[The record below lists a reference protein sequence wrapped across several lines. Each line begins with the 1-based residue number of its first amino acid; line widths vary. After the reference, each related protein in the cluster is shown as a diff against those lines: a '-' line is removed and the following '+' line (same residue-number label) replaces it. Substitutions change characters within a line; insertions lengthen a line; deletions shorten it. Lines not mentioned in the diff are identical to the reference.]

1 MDRQRLAGLRRRWDA
16 IPSRPAARLEPNG
29 GRMTATNGAV
39 KDALAYLDS
48 HFDDFKRQLV
58 ELSKIPSISASGFPP
73 EPVKRSAE
81 ATARVMREAG
91 IENVQLLEIPGVH
104 PYVYGDWLH
113 RPGAPTILLYGHH
126 DVQPEGRHEKWTSP
140 PFEPVERD
148 GRLFGRG
155 TADDKAGV
163 MAHVAAVASYLKAAG
178 GVPCNVKFVI
188 EGEEEIGSGNLGAF
202 LEKYRSMMAA
212 DFIVLSDTAN
222 FDTGIPALTYQLR
235 GICQVDVEV
244 QCLDHPVHSG
254 MWGGPVPDPVQILC
268 KLIADLTDKNG
279 ALAIPGLYKMVA
291 KPGKAQERRIRALP
305 FAEAKFK
312 REAGMM
318 PGMKLSG
325 ERGFSVYEKLWTRP
339 SLTVIAFEARQF
351 QGSSN
356 QIIDAA
362 RARLSLR
369 TVPNVDGN
377 KAAALLKKKLTS
389 KVPFGAKVTV
399 ATSRKAVTP
408 WWTTDPE
415 GPAFDA
421 ARRALKAGYGK
432 DTAMIGAGGS
442 IGFVGP
448 FADMLGGAP
457 CLLMGVEDP
466 KCNAHSENESLHLGD
481 WVKCMKSAVHLY
493 DELSRTP
500 RHKTR

>member
-1 MDRQRLAGLRRRWDA
+1 MSQANGNVK
-16 IPSRPAARLEPNG
+16 AALDYLSANHERFK
-29 GRMTATNGAV
+29 AT
-39 KDALAYLDS
+39 LT
-48 HFDDFKRQLV
+48 
-58 ELSKIPSISASGFPP
+58 ELSRIPGVSADGYPP
-73 EPVKRSAE
+73 EELERSAQ
-81 ATARVMREAG
+81 ATAEALRQAG
-91 IENVQLLEIPGVH
+91 VENVQVLAIPGVH

-113 RPGAPTILLYGHH
+113 KPGAPTILLYGHH
-126 DVQPEGRHEKWTSP
+126 DVQPPGRPEKWITP
-140 PFEPVERD
+140 PFEPTERG
-148 GRLFGRG
+148 GRLYGRG

-163 MAHVAAVASYLKAAG
+163 MAHVAAVASYLKSSG
-178 GVPCNVKFVI
+178 TLPCNVKFVI
-188 EGEEEIGSGNLGAF
+188 EGEEEIGSGNLDSF
-202 LEKYRSMMAA
+202 LQKYRGMMAA

-244 QCLDHPVHSG
+244 QCLEHPIHSG

-268 KLIADLTDKNG
+268 KLIAGLTRDDG
-279 ALAIPGLYKMVA
+279 SLDIPGLYKMVA
-291 KPGKAQERRIRALP
+291 KPSKKQLGRIRTLP
-305 FAEAKFK
+305 FNEAKFK
-312 REAGMM
+312 KQASMMKGMTLAGEK
-318 PGMKLSG
+318 GY
-325 ERGFSVYEKLWTRP
+325 SVYEKLWTRP
-339 SLTVIAFEARQF
+339 SLTIIAFEARQF

-377 KAAALLKKKLTS
+377 QAAALLKKKLMNR
-389 KVPFGAKVTV
+389 VPNGAKVKV

-415 GPAFDA
+415 GPAFEA
-421 ARRALKAGYGK
+421 ARRALKAGFGK

-448 FADMLGGAP
+448 FATLLGGAP

-481 WVKCMKSAVHLY
+481 WMKCIKSAVYLY
-493 DELSRTP
+493 DELSRVE
-500 RHKTR
+500 TRRRKG